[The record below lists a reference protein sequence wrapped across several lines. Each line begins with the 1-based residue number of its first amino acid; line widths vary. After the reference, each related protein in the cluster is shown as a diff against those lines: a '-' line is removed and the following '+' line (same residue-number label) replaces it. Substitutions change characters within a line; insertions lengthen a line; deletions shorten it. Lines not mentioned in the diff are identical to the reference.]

1 VLRPLEERHTLLPL
15 AVPLAVSETV
25 EELAGGKALVKW
37 PNDVWIDGRKAAGV
51 LIEARPQDGWAVIGV
66 GLNVAI
72 APEEF
77 PAELR
82 ESATSL
88 GGEATVEEAAEA
100 LNRRL
105 ADWVMASPGAVLDGF
120 RERDA
125 LMGRRIGW
133 DRGSGT
139 AEGIDERGNL
149 LVRGDEGH
157 LETLGA
163 GEVHL
168 DLR

>member
-1 VLRPLEERHTLLPL
+1 MLLPL
-15 AVPLAVSETV
+15 AVPLAVSETA
-25 EELAGGKALVKW
+25 EELTGGEARVKW
-37 PNDVWIDGRKAAGV
+37 PNDVWIGGRKAAGV

-66 GLNVAI
+66 GVNVAI

-82 ESATSL
+82 ERATSL
-88 GGEATVEEAAEA
+88 GGEATVEEAVEA
-100 LNRRL
+100 LNLRL
-105 ADWVMASPGAVLDGF
+105 ADWVTAAPEAVLDGF
-120 RERDA
+120 RKRDA
-125 LMGRRIGW
+125 LMGRRISW

-149 LVRGDEGH
+149 LVRGDGGD
-157 LETLGA
+157 LEALGA

-168 DLR
+168 DVR